1 MQYKIVTTIGPTSWE
16 RYAKRFAESFRSHWP
31 PDTTLEIWHHH
42 LDGEVPSYPGV
53 TFRCLDDTPA
63 FKTVSQALGPQ
74 AKDGPSLAYCFKAIA
89 LSHSVAPDLD
99 WIAFVDADTE
109 TMRTVDQ
116 SLLSELF
123 DPAYDLTYLYR
134 KSVNESEG
142 SWFAFNLRTVNGAS
156 LLHDYY
162 GVYTTL
168 EFLHF
173 KKQTDNAILDRLVNI
188 HSAHGLKVKNL
199 SGGALGLD
207 AFHQSLLGA
216 YLIHYKG
223 PNKNTIASP
232 GLGAPSR
239 YETLCEVVQHSI
251 QHTKQANLVEIGTWN
266 GSRAIQMAEAA
277 FASGATAVSYTGFDT
292 FDEGN
297 DRDLEGHTKPHARN
311 SVVERRLNNYAT
323 LMQRAGKT
331 FTYHLVKGNT
341 NLTLPA
347 SKDLLQQ
354 ASFAYIDG
362 GHSYETVLS
371 DYAALQHVPYVVFDD
386 VVKAGHADAPDGPR
400 RVFES
405 AAGNKRLALSQDRY
419 FIKGQFV
426 GDIGLGIASKAGF
439 PVFDV
444 KQKIQVKPVDSVD
457 KSIQLEYIVENTD
470 AISDWLSSYQAH
482 GRTALLVSAGPT
494 LKDYLDTIRV
504 NQAAGAVIFCVKHA
518 YPILRAAGIHP
529 DFTVVLDPR
538 PIDGISTHGVVRTS
552 LFEGMGPDDKV
563 LLASMTHPS
572 VRLELEKVNAR
583 LIGWHAQTASFASD
597 LLTNLKKGL
606 VVGGGTCSAT
616 RMPMLAFTMGFRRF
630 EFFGYD
636 FFYPAD
642 TPASQLKQ
650 SLMKVAIGDD
660 AKEFLT
666 TGELVAAMQ
675 DLGQWNKW
683 LVSNNLSV
691 TFHGDGA
698 GTHIWNS
705 TVKRYNPPQEYPF

>member
-1 MQYKIVTTIGPTSWE
+1 MQYKIITTIGPNSWD
-16 RYAKRFAESFRSHWP
+16 RYAKRFVESFLSYWP
-31 PDTTLEIWHHH
+31 AEASLEIWHHH
-42 LDGEVPSYPGV
+42 LGDDVPSHPGV
-53 TFRCLDDTPA
+53 TFRRLDDTPA
-63 FKTVSQALGPQ
+63 FKAVSQALGPQ

-89 LSHSVAPDLD
+89 LSHSITADLD
-99 WIAFVDADTE
+99 WIGFIDADTE
-109 TMRTVDQ
+109 TMRPVTP
-116 SLLSELF
+116 SLLANLF
-123 DPAYDLTYLYR
+123 DSQYDLTYLYR
-134 KSVNESEG
+134 KSVRESEG
-142 SWFAFNLRTVNGAS
+142 SWFAFNLRSVNGAS

-162 GVYTTL
+162 GVYTSL

-188 HSAHGLKVKNL
+188 HAAHGLMAKNL
-199 SGGALGLD
+199 SAGALGLD
-207 AFHQSLLGA
+207 AFHQSPLGA

-223 PNKNTIASP
+223 PNKNTIADP
-232 GLGAPSR
+232 GLGTPAR
-239 YETLCEVVQHSI
+239 YETLCEVVQHAA
-251 QHTKQANLVEIGTWN
+251 QHTGESNIVEIGTWN

-277 FASGATAVSYTGFDT
+277 FSAGALIVTYTGFDT

-297 DRDLEGHTKPHARN
+297 DRALEGHTKPHA
-311 SVVERRLNNYAT
+311 SHATVEHRLDNYAQ
-323 LMQRAGKT
+323 LMWRSGKIFT
-331 FTYHLVKGNT
+331 FRLIKGNT
-341 NLTLPA
+341 NVTLPSAKEHLA
-347 SKDLLQQ
+347 S
-354 ASFAYIDG
+354 ATFAYIDG

-371 DYAALQHVPYVVFDD
+371 DYEALKHVPYIVFDD
-386 VVKAGHADAPDGPR
+386 VVKGEHADAPDGPR

-405 AAGNKRLALSQDRY
+405 AAGNKRLAVSQDRY
-419 FIKGQFV
+419 YIKGQFV
-426 GDIGLGIASKAGF
+426 GDIGLGIVSKPGL

-470 AISDWLSSYQAH
+470 AIPEWLSSYQAH
-482 GRTALLVSAGPT
+482 GRVALLVSAGPT
-494 LKDYLDTIRV
+494 LPDYLKDIKAKQ
-504 NQAAGAVIFCVKHA
+504 NAGAVVFCVKHA
-518 YPILRAAGIHP
+518 YPMLREAGIRP

-538 PIDGISTHGVVRTS
+538 PVDGISTHGVVRTS
-552 LFEGMGPDDKV
+552 LFEGMGPADKV

-572 VRLELEKVNAR
+572 VRLELEKARAR

-642 TPASQLKQ
+642 TPATQLKQ
-650 SLMKVAIGDD
+650 ALMKVTLGDN

-683 LVSNNLSV
+683 LVSNGLSV

-705 TVKRYNPPQEYPF
+705 TVKKYTPPQEYPF

>member
-1 MQYKIVTTIGPTSWE
+1 MRAKIVTTIGPGGWE
-16 RYAKRFAESFRSHWP
+16 SHGKRFADSFAKFWP
-31 PDTTLEIWHHH
+31 ADISLDIWHHD
-42 LDGEVPSYPGV
+42 LNGDVPSHPRA
-53 TFRCLDDTPA
+53 TFYALEDNAT
-63 FKTVSQALGPQ
+63 FKKLKEHFGPIASNGKSLNYSFKPVAL
-74 AKDGPSLAYCFKAIA
+74 AA
-89 LSHSVAPDLD
+89 SVDSDLD
-99 WIAFVDADTE
+99 WIAALDADVE
-109 TMRTVDQ
+109 TMRPVDEA
-116 SLLSELF
+116 LLSQIF
-123 DPAYDLTYLYR
+123 DNNFHLTYLYR
-134 KSVNESEG
+134 TSYKSNEG
-142 SWFAFNLRTVNGAS
+142 SWYAFNLSTVEGAS
-156 LLHDYY
+156 LLADFWGLYDS
-162 GVYTTL
+162 L
-168 EFLHF
+168 EISHYV
-173 KKQTDNAILDRLVNI
+173 KPYDNAILDRVTTL
-188 HSAHGLKVKNL
+188 HCAHGLRVKNL
-199 SGGALGLD
+199 SEGSMGRD
-207 AFHQSLLGA
+207 AFHQSPLGA
-216 YLIHYKG
+216 YMIHYKG
-223 PNKNTIASP
+223 PDKEAIANPSI
-232 GLGAPSR
+232 GVPSR
-239 YETLCEVVQHSI
+239 YHTLCEVLTHSVAATNKAYI
-251 QHTKQANLVEIGTWN
+251 VEVGTWN
-266 GSRAIQMAEAA
+266 GSRAVQMAQAA
-277 FASGATAVSYTGFDT
+277 FAAGANTVSYVGFDT
-292 FDEGN
+292 FEDGHDRSHEGN
-297 DRDLEGHTKPHARN
+297 GKAFTDSWIVN
-311 SVVERRLNNYAT
+311 NRLNNFST
-323 LMQRAGKT
+323 LMSRKGLT
-331 FTYHLVKGNT
+331 FGYTLIKGNT
-341 NLTLPA
+341 LETLPNLA
-347 SKDLLQQ
+347 SLVAE

-362 GHSYETVLS
+362 GHSYETTSS
-371 DYAALQHVPYVVFDD
+371 DYKHLSHVPYVVFDD
-386 VVKAGHADAPDGPR
+386 VMPAPEEDVPDGPYR
-400 RVFES
+400 AWKEASGQKQLLSSNDGRVGS
-405 AAGNKRLALSQDRY
+405 KQTISL
-419 FIKGQFV
+419 
-426 GDIGLGIASKAGF
+426 GLVVRDGYSMPEHRTKL
-439 PVFDV
+439 
-444 KQKIQVKPVDSVD
+444 QVKPVDSVD

-470 AISDWLSSYQAH
+470 AISEWLSSYQAH
-482 GRTALLVSAGPT
+482 DRTALLVSAGPT
-494 LKDYLDTIRV
+494 LKDYLDTIRI

-538 PIDGISTHGVVRTS
+538 PIDGLSTHGVVRTS

-705 TVKRYNPPQEYPF
+705 TVKKYNPPQEYPF